1 MGRIG
6 ISSREGDCFYAVPF
20 SKVEIYWLN
29 RSKGRIIAAM
39 DRVEENVKLLIS
51 VREASKMLTQ
61 EELAE
66 LANISV
72 NHISALERGVKNA
85 KLSTFVAIA
94 NALQVSSEALLID
107 VIPYS
112 LNGVVSELLEDLEK
126 LSSSEQKKILK
137 AVKILIE

>member
-1 MGRIG
+1 MDLSMVGLRIRE
-6 ISSREGDCFYAVPF
+6 IRVSR
-20 SKVEIYWLN
+20 N
-29 RSKGRIIAAM
+29 
-39 DRVEENVKLLIS
+39 
-51 VREASKMLTQ
+51 LTQ
-61 EELAE
+61 EELSE

>member
-1 MGRIG
+1 MDLSMVGLRIRE
-6 ISSREGDCFYAVPF
+6 IRVSR
-20 SKVEIYWLN
+20 N
-29 RSKGRIIAAM
+29 
-39 DRVEENVKLLIS
+39 
-51 VREASKMLTQ
+51 LTK

>member
-1 MGRIG
+1 M
-6 ISSREGDCFYAVPF
+6 
-20 SKVEIYWLN
+20 
-29 RSKGRIIAAM
+29 
-39 DRVEENVKLLIS
+39 
-51 VREASKMLTQ
+51 
-61 EELAE
+61 
-66 LANISV
+66 

>member
-1 MGRIG
+1 MVGLRIRE
-6 ISSREGDCFYAVPF
+6 IRVSR
-20 SKVEIYWLN
+20 N
-29 RSKGRIIAAM
+29 
-39 DRVEENVKLLIS
+39 
-51 VREASKMLTQ
+51 LTQ

-85 KLSTFVAIA
+85 KLSTFVVIA